1 MKKLLFDYIPLILF
15 FLVYKVAGMHPEA
28 SYTFAQSFLGPLVAG
43 TGLKADQGPIML
55 ATVVVIVATVLQI
68 LYLKVRGQKVDTML
82 WVTASIIVIMGSL
95 TIYLHDENFIKWKP
109 TILYWVMAV
118 MLAFTQFVLK
128 KNMMRQVMEQQF
140 KLPDPVWG
148 GLGLAWILFFAIIG
162 AINLVVAYVIFPGN
176 LDAWVNFK
184 VYGITAMMLVFIIGQ
199 SLMLAKHMEEEPAK

>member
-28 SYTFAQSFLGPLVAG
+28 SYAFAQSFLGPLVAG
-43 TGLKADQGPIML
+43 TGLQADQGPIML

-82 WVTASIIVIMGSL
+82 WVTATIVVVMGGL

-118 MLAFTQFVLK
+118 MLAFTQFVLN
-128 KNMMRQVMEQQF
+128 KNMMRQVMETQV
-140 KLPDPVWG
+140 KLPDAIWG
-148 GLGLAWILFFAIIG
+148 RLGLAWILFFAVIG
-162 AINLVVAYVIFPGN
+162 GINLVVAYVIYPGN

-184 VYGITAMMLVFIIGQ
+184 VYGITALFFVFIIGQ
-199 SLMLAKHMEEEPAK
+199 SVMLGKYMEEEAA

>member
-28 SYTFAQSFLGPLVAG
+28 AYTLAQSYLGPLVAG
-43 TGLKADQGPIML
+43 AGLQADQGPIML
-55 ATVVVIVATVLQI
+55 ATVTVIVATVVQI
-68 LYLKVRGQKVDTML
+68 LYLKLRGQKVDTML
-82 WVTASIIVIMGSL
+82 WVTASIVVVMGGL

-128 KNMMRQVMEQQF
+128 KNMMRQVMETQV
-140 KLPDPVWG
+140 KLPEPIWAR
-148 GLGLAWILFFAIIG
+148 LGLAWIAFFAIVG
-162 AINLVVAYVIFPGN
+162 GINLVVAYVIYPGN

-184 VYGITAMMLVFIIGQ
+184 VYGISALFFVFVIGQ
-199 SLMLAKHMEEEPAK
+199 SVMLGKYMEEETA